1 MADGDEEKTEG
12 SIDSNTVNS
21 LNDSISLLVNNLNNL
36 NSAVNDQA
44 KVTSKASDVMTDA
57 SKAAEGLG
65 EGVKGFENKADPT
78 ATKKKSKLGSV
89 IGGIGSTGKA
99 LLSFGESLK
108 NVQDRYVNDPKLN
121 YFQKARRAEQ
131 LASIK
136 SLISFRSALKNAVSA
151 LMGFITKGIKVAY
164 ESFTGMAQTA
174 AGFGVSMD
182 KVADFKTMTK
192 LTNQGIS
199 YNEAAEGIQSA
210 IKLGFDPTSASIGKL
225 IVNTNMLGQSF
236 KQYAG
241 IAKRLSLITGLSKD
255 ASVNLMHTTMMTA
268 RQYGLDSEKLV
279 QSIQELIPTL
289 QKVALAQGAQAGASY
304 TEAISLLTA
313 KLGPEFEQLAADV
326 LQGVHGGKSQSFVMA
341 SMLGVDS
348 KGLEGGSAG
357 GVVST
362 LESMSVA
369 LLGMLNN
376 MKSENGYNNTVA
388 VSILSETFKV
398 SQNQMHSL
406 IRMGEALELQSSLTP
421 AEIAKQEEL
430 LQETMRTN
438 NAMTALN
445 TITQAIFVAIGQELY
460 PFIKGF
466 GAWAKKNGE
475 AIKDWIIYWVKLIPS
490 LFKTYWSAI
499 IDGIVIL
506 KMVLLGMGGMAAAMN
521 LKTALHQTQV
531 VGLLRGIYAANA
543 GSSIPV
549 VGSLLGALG
558 AISLAAGTLYTSAAA
573 MEAYGAY
580 QDFKAS
586 FDASGPDSSH
596 LKDISPL
603 SKDIAESVASID
615 DKTKDLDRSKTIT
628 DVLDN
633 GQMLANQ
640 LQQRVLAELRKANQ
654 QRREIEDDR
663 SFRAQIGAL
672 TPLG

>member
-1 MADGDEEKTEG
+1 MADGDDTTDNNG
-12 SIDSNTVNS
+12 IDPNVVNS
-21 LNDSISLLVNNLNNL
+21 LNDSLSLMLNNLTNL
-36 NSAVNDQA
+36 NSALTDQA
-44 KVTSKASDVMTDA
+44 KVTDKASDVMTDA

-65 EGVKGFENKADPT
+65 KGVGGYENKVDPT
-78 ATKKKSKLGSV
+78 KAKKGKGGMV
-89 IGGIGSTGKA
+89 IGGTLMAGKA

-131 LASIK
+131 VASIK
-136 SLISFRSALKNAVSA
+136 SLISFRSAIKNTIAA
-151 LMGFITKGIKVAY
+151 LMGFITKGIKVAF
-164 ESFTGMAQTA
+164 ESFTGMSQTA

-210 IKLGFDPTSASIGKL
+210 IQLGFDPTTESIGKL
-225 IVNTNMLGQSF
+225 IVNTNMLGKSF

-241 IAKRLSLITGLSKD
+241 IAKRLSLVTGLSTN
-255 ASVNLMHTTMMTA
+255 ASINLMHTTMMTA

-304 TEAISLLTA
+304 TEAMSLLTA

-369 LLGMLNN
+369 LLNMLEN

-445 TITQAIFVAIGQELY
+445 TITQGIFVAIGQQLL
-460 PFIKGF
+460 PFVKGF
-466 GAWAKKNGE
+466 SGWAKRNGE
-475 AIKDWIIYWVKLIPS
+475 IIKDHIIYWVKLLPK
-490 LFKTYWSAI
+490 LFKDNWRGM
-499 IDGIVIL
+499 IDGIMIV
-506 KMVLLGMGGMAAAMN
+506 KSVLLGMAGMNAAMN
-521 LKTALHQTQV
+521 LKTSLYQPQV
-531 VGLLRGIYAANA
+531 VGLLRANLATNA
-543 GSSIPV
+543 GSSIPFI
-549 VGSLLGALG
+549 GSVLGFLG
-558 AISLAAGTLYTSAAA
+558 GAAA
-573 MEAYGAY
+573 LTGAAYAGYQAYEAYGLY
-580 QDFKAS
+580 EKLKDS
-586 FDASGPDSSH
+586 FDTPGIDKSH

-603 SKDIAESVASID
+603 TEDIAESVANID
-615 DKTKDLDRSKTIT
+615 NKTADLDRSKTIT

-640 LQQRVLAELRKANQ
+640 LQQRVLDELRKANQ
-654 QRREIEDDR
+654 QRREIEDEK